1 MSHVEM
7 NVGEDTQSI
16 SVGRHLVTLV
26 AWSTVATQKNAAANS
41 GRAFNIFSHGRT
53 RVLLA

>member
-1 MSHVEM
+1 MSHAEM